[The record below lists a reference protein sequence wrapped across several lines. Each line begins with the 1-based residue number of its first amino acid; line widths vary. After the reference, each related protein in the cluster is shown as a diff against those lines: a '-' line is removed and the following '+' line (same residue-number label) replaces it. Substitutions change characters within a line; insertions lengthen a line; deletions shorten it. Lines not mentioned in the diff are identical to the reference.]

1 MTPDDIML
9 HVTHVSR
16 DYREVD
22 TQICRYVDT
31 QICRYTYIYSVH
43 TSSLVREES
52 AQTEHHGPG
61 GPALC
66 LLAPAPAPAG
76 SQGSLLGRD
85 TRTGRRLELGLAPA
99 TSCLVKLILNWS
111 GSRLGGGLG

>member
-1 MTPDDIML
+1 M
-9 HVTHVSR
+9 
-16 DYREVD
+16 
-22 TQICRYVDT
+22 
-31 QICRYTYIYSVH
+31 
-43 TSSLVREES
+43 VREES